1 MLVLPL
7 IIMGSL
13 LTLGGIASLFLPET
27 MNKPLPQTIE
37 DGESVPLT
45 NPFSCLRRSATKS
58 VEMKTISSK

>member
-7 IIMGSL
+7 IIMGCL

-37 DGESVPLT
+37 DGENVPLS
-45 NPFSCLRRSATKS
+45 NPFECFRRNRTSSTELKS
-58 VEMKTISSK
+58 INK